1 MVLWQKGEILAAKHL
16 LFKFVLIHGH
26 LRGLIDPFNPALLDL
41 GMLECS
47 GLSLFSSILSIAMV
61 VSSLLRRSFAR
72 WEGWTGDWVMILV
85 DYNMLRV
92 PVNASARQVLRAF
105 GSELNLY
112 HGGAWVPSDCVLS
125 GLPLNTRLF
134 LILEDTDDL

>member
-1 MVLWQKGEILAAKHL
+1 MAYMC
-16 LFKFVLIHGH
+16 
-26 LRGLIDPFNPALLDL
+26 GLT
-41 GMLECS
+41 
-47 GLSLFSSILSIAMV
+47 LFSSSWSIAMA
-61 VSSLLRRSFAR
+61 VSSLLRRSFAC
-72 WEGWTGDWVMILV
+72 WEGWTGDWVMILD

-112 HGGAWVPSDCVLS
+112 HDGVWVPSDCALS

-134 LILEDTDDL
+134 LIPRDTDDL